1 MTNYWWTGMHDR
13 LHRTL
18 RKRQLLPRNGAIL
31 VAVSG
36 GQDSLSLLK
45 LLLDLQP
52 KWGWRLGVAHCNHRW
67 RSDTEANASYVENLA
82 QNWELPFYLKDAGT
96 TPPQGEAKARQWRYE
111 VLAQIAE
118 DADYSFVATGH
129 TRSDIAETVL
139 FNLVRGTGAD
149 GLLSIAW
156 QKPLTDSVFLVRP
169 LLEISRQE
177 TGEFCQ
183 SQGLEIWVD
192 HTNQNWQYSR
202 NRIRG
207 ELLPYLEQNFNPQV
221 EQNLARTAELLRADV
236 EYLEQAAAELL
247 ALALLQNS
255 TNVNSQLKIAV
266 NRRVLKE
273 APLGLQRRSMRQWL
287 GQVMGRAAGFEHIE
301 KLTALINAPNRDQT
315 DPLPGGLIARVEGDW
330 LVLIDRGATGE

>member
-1 MTNYWWTGMHDR
+1 MHDR

-18 RKRQLLPRNGAIL
+18 RKRQLLPQNGAIL

-36 GQDSLSLLK
+36 GQDSLCLLK

-67 RSDTEANASYVENLA
+67 RSDAEANASYVENLA
-82 QNWELPFYLKDAGT
+82 HNFGLPFYLKDAGCS
-96 TPPQGEAKARQWRYE
+96 PPQGEAEARQWRYE
-111 VLAQIAE
+111 VLSQIAQN
-118 DADYSFVATGH
+118 ANYLFVATGH

-156 QKPLTDSVFLVRP
+156 QKPLTESVFLVRP

-192 HTNQNWQYSR
+192 DTNQNWQYSR

-207 ELLPYLEQNFNPQV
+207 ELLPYLAQNFNPQV

-247 ALALLQNS
+247 ARAIAQNS
-255 TNVNSQLKIAV
+255 TDVKSQSKIAV
-266 NRRVLKE
+266 NRRILRE
-273 APLGLQRRSMRQWL
+273 APLGLQRRAMRQWL
-287 GQVMGRAAGFEHIE
+287 GQAVGRAPGFEHVE
-301 KLTALINAPNRDQT
+301 KLTALIDARNREQT
-315 DPLPGGLIARVEGDW
+315 DPFPGGLIARVEGDW
-330 LVLIDRGATGE
+330 VVLTGGGTHSISP

>member
-1 MTNYWWTGMHDR
+1 MHDR

-18 RKRQLLPRNGAIL
+18 KKRQLLPREGAIL

-36 GQDSLSLLK
+36 GQDSLCLLK

-67 RSDTEANASYVENLA
+67 RSDAEANAHYVENLA
-82 QNWELPFYLKDAGT
+82 QNWGLPFYLKDAGSS
-96 TPPQGEAKARQWRYE
+96 PPQGEAAARQWRYE
-111 VLAQIAE
+111 ALAQIAQ
-118 DADYSFVATGH
+118 DADYQLVATGH

-156 QKPLTDSVFLVRP
+156 QKPLTESVFLVRP

-207 ELLPYLEQNFNPQV
+207 ELLPYLAQNFNPQV
-221 EQNLARTAELLRADV
+221 EKNLARTAELLRADV

-247 ALALLQNS
+247 ARAIPQNS
-255 TNVNSQLKIAV
+255 HDVNSQSKIAL
-266 NRRVLKE
+266 NRRVLRE
-273 APLGLQRRSMRQWL
+273 APLGLQRRAMRQWL
-287 GQVMGRAAGFEHIE
+287 EQIIGKAPRFEHVE
-301 KLTALINAPNRDQT
+301 KLTALIEAPNREQT
-315 DPLPGGLIARVEGDW
+315 DPFPGGQIARVEGDW
-330 LVLIDRGATGE
+330 VVLTGGGTDSISPI

>member
-1 MTNYWWTGMHDR
+1 MTNDTEWTWMHDR

-18 RKRQLLPRNGAIL
+18 RKRQLLPRNGGIL

-36 GQDSLSLLK
+36 GQDSICLLK

-67 RSDTEANASYVENLA
+67 RSDAEANARYVENLA
-82 QNWELPFYLKDAGT
+82 QNWGLPFYLKDAGAN
-96 TPPQGEAKARQWRYE
+96 PPQGEDLARQWRYE
-111 VLAQIAE
+111 VLAQTAE

-156 QKPLTDSVFLVRP
+156 QKPLTESVFLVRP

-207 ELLPYLEQNFNPQV
+207 ELLPYLAQNFNPQV
-221 EQNLARTAELLRADV
+221 EQNLARTAEILRADV

-247 ALALLQNS
+247 ALAIPQNS
-255 TNVNSQLKIAV
+255 TNVKSKSKI

-273 APLGLQRRSMRQWL
+273 APLGLQRRAMRQWL
-287 GQVMGRAAGFEHIE
+287 GQALGRAPGFEHIE
-301 KLTALINAPNRDQT
+301 KLTALINASNREQT
-315 DPLPGGLIARVEGDW
+315 DPFPGGLIARVEGDW
-330 LVLIDRGATGE
+330 VVLADSGASGE

>member
-1 MTNYWWTGMHDR
+1 MTNYGWTGMHDR

-36 GQDSLSLLK
+36 GQDSICLLK

-67 RSDTEANASYVENLA
+67 RSDAEANAGYVENLA
-82 QNWELPFYLKDAGT
+82 HNWGLPFYLKDAGIN
-96 TPPQGEAKARQWRYE
+96 PPKGEAAARNWRYQ
-111 VLAQIAE
+111 VLAEIAQN
-118 DADYSFVATGH
+118 ANYMYVTTGH

-156 QKPLTDSVFLVRP
+156 QKPLTESICLVRP
-169 LLEISRQE
+169 MLEISRQE
-177 TGEFCQ
+177 TWEFCQ

-202 NRIRG
+202 NRIRS
-207 ELLPYLEQNFNPQV
+207 ELIPYLAQNFNPQV

-236 EYLEQAAAELL
+236 EYLEQTAAKLL
-247 ALALLQNS
+247 ALALPQNII
-255 TNVNSQLKIAV
+255 NVKSQPKI
-266 NRRVLKE
+266 NRRVLRE
-273 APLGLQRRSMRQWL
+273 APLGLQRRAMRQWL
-287 GQVMGRAAGFEHIE
+287 GLVMGRAAGFEQIE
-301 KLTALINAPNRDQT
+301 KLTALIDAPNRDQT
-315 DPLPGGLIARVEGDW
+315 DPFTGGLIARVEGDW
-330 LVLIDRGATGE
+330 LVLIDSGARGE